1 MTFKLCAVKQ
11 GGAASERVVKD
22 RQDDKDVQPL
32 SAILRRTMGQE
43 FLNDAVCNLA
53 QSSFW
58 EMMESPKRC
67 SC

>member
-1 MTFKLCAVKQ
+1 MLSNRA
-11 GGAASERVVKD
+11 GASERVVKD

-43 FLNDAVCNLA
+43 FLNDAVCNLD

-58 EMMESPKRC
+58 EMMESAKRC
-67 SC
+67 S